1 MPSRGQSQAP
11 KFMPDQPR
19 ELRRYF
25 KELNH
30 LFSNAKVTDDEEKK
44 AHACRY
50 LDVDSAELWESLP
63 EFAAGE
69 TYLDF
74 TKAIYDLYPG
84 SEDERKWTVAAM
96 DKLVSDRLQLG
107 IRSLDDLGQYYRAFR
122 TITQFLRDKNR
133 ISEAEQSRA
142 FVRGFQPD
150 LWDRI
155 VRRLELKFPDHF
167 PDEHYPFEQI
177 HTAAKFVLHGTT
189 GSSVEFKE
197 SSTSSATAPSSGASP
212 SIKPEDLTSF
222 LDKFATTLIQA
233 LAPKRSSGAPA
244 IQGPQTQLPE
254 ILCAFC
260 GLEGHFISNC
270 LVSQQYIADGKSK
283 KNAEGKVVLPNGS
296 FCPRS
301 LPGRFLKHRIDEWH
315 KRNDSAPTTTSSMMY
330 GVAVSP
336 PSPPSPSLVST
347 NIAATKSSDD
357 RIAELEKEIFALRN
371 GRKFDGVEV
380 PRRQARA
387 APVPSSPPPSASTN
401 PEATKS
407 APAPAAPSSQSNTTQ
422 PASNASKPP
431 VHPFAK
437 VKEANYLPPHE
448 RNFASAA
455 TGKPGKEPAYHTQVP
470 VYDPKIASEVYA
482 RSIRTPS
489 VTISPEELWSIS
501 PEIRNKVREA
511 IMPKRIATE
520 SSTNSAHMLADEP
533 PSTSSEPIVI
543 PDFFETYIN
552 SLSPDQVPEKL
563 IVAKESHALR
573 SIMIE
578 VDNRDSIE
586 GVVDPGSQIIAMSEA
601 VCHDLGLIY
610 DPTFVLHMQSANGE
624 IDKSLGISRNVP
636 AKIGHITLYLQI
648 HVLRSPAYDILLGRP
663 FDVLTESTVR
673 NFANEDQTITITD
686 PNSNRTVTIPTIARG
701 RPKYR
706 CGSTTNSSGFRNSR
720 S

>member
-25 KELNH
+25 KELNY
-30 LFSNAKVTDDEEKK
+30 LFTDAKVTYSEEKK
-44 AHACRY
+44 VHACRY

-63 EFAAGE
+63 EFKAGK
-69 TYLDF
+69 TYQDF
-74 TKAIYDLYPG
+74 TKAVYDLYPG

-107 IRSLDDLGQYYRAFR
+107 IRSLDDLGKYYRAFR
-122 TITQFLRDKNR
+122 TITQFLREKAR

-142 FVRGFQPD
+142 FARGFQPE
-150 LWDRI
+150 LWDRV

-167 PDEHYPFEQI
+167 PDEHYPFGQI
-177 HTAAKFVLHGTT
+177 HAAAQFVLHGTT

-197 SSTSSATAPSSGASP
+197 SSASSTTSSSTNANPI
-212 SIKPEDLTSF
+212 IKTEDLTTF

-233 LAPKRSSGAPA
+233 LAPKRSSNAPTP
-244 IQGPQTQLPE
+244 QVSQTQIEE
-254 ILCAFC
+254 ILCVFC
-260 GLEGHFISNC
+260 GLGGHFISDC
-270 LVSQQYIADGKSK
+270 LVCQQYIADGKCK

-301 LPGRFLKHRIDEWH
+301 LPGRFIKNRIDEWH
-315 KRNDSAPTTTSSMMY
+315 KRNSPAPATTSSMMY
-330 GVAVSP
+330 GVAISP
-336 PSPPSPSLVST
+336 PSTPNPSFVSANLT
-347 NIAATKSSDD
+347 SSQSPED

-371 GRKFDGVEV
+371 GRRFDGVEV
-380 PRRQARA
+380 PRRQVRA
-387 APVPSSPPPSASTN
+387 APTPSTPTTVAPTA
-401 PEATKS
+401 PEASK
-407 APAPAAPSSQSNTTQ
+407 AAPSTPSTQSSASQPVVNT
-422 PASNASKPP
+422 PKPP
-431 VHPFAK
+431 VHPFANA
-437 VKEANYLPPHE
+437 KEANYLPPHE

-455 TGKPGKEPAYHTQVP
+455 PGKPAKEPAYHNQVP
-470 VYDPKIASEVYA
+470 VYDPKIASDVYA
-482 RSIRTPS
+482 RSIKTPS

-501 PEIRNKVREA
+501 PEIRNKVRDS
-511 IMPKRIATE
+511 IMPKRVATDAA
-520 SSTNSAHMLADEP
+520 TTATHMLVDES
-533 PSTSSEPIVI
+533 PSTPSEPIVI

-552 SLSPDQVPEKL
+552 SLRPDQIPDKF

-573 SIMIE
+573 SINMEI
-578 VDNRDSIE
+578 DNKDSIE
-586 GVVDPGSQIIAMSEA
+586 CVVDPGSQIIAMSED

-636 AKIGHITLYLQI
+636 AKLGHITLYLQI

-663 FDVLTESTVR
+663 FDVLTESTVK

-686 PNSNRTVTIPTIARG
+686 PNSNRTVTIPTITRG
-701 RPKYR
+701 RPKHR
-706 CGSTTNSSGFRNSR
+706 NNLSMSISGFRNSR